1 MISVPVRIFPIEKEN
16 RMMCSKRL
24 FCILL
29 LLLLLLPGCGR
40 KLDPETLALIEGSDA
55 VCLASVRD
63 IQRIPAPE
71 EEGWAYLL
79 TCRVKQDYLG
89 SLTKINAIGTIL
101 YWRPE
106 VLLTEEEFR
115 AFGAEYRKRFPADG
129 NTELTLF
136 LKLSA
141 DGVTFVPAGEN
152 ALRWGRPSDVA
163 GVRLREAL
171 RAYGNKHPREWLE
184 LGQE

>member
-1 MISVPVRIFPIEKEN
+1 
-16 RMMCSKRL
+16 MCSKRL

-29 LLLLLLPGCGR
+29 LLLLFFPGCG
-40 KLDPETLALIEGSDA
+40 KTPDAETLALLEASDA
-55 VCLASVRD
+55 VCLAEVKD
-63 IQRIPAPE
+63 VEKLPAPE
-71 EEGWAYLL
+71 GDGRLYLM
-79 TCRVKQDYLG
+79 TCRVKEDYLG